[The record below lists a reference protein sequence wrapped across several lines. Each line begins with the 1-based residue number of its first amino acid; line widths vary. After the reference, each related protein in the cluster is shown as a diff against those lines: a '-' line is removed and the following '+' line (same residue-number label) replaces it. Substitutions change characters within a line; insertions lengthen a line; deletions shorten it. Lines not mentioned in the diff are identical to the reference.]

1 MQPWFDLLSQLTLF
15 YLLIL
20 VGFVISRHCKRAP
33 RVNELVTGLLINILL
48 PVLIMYTFLGATAN
62 ALSELPLVILVT
74 VFIHISG
81 LVMILVFRRSSTI
94 ERKRLGAEALSV
106 TFNNGIFLPVPL
118 ILMFIGPEG
127 IPIVALFS
135 ITQMTLFSTGGAVIG
150 SVYSESHASLRK
162 TVKKAV
168 LFPPFL
174 AAIIGILLLLFSF
187 SLPTLLE
194 PVFALNGAIT
204 SYLSLFAVGLGLGE
218 RFRLASLREN
228 LPPLSIRQLLVPA
241 ATFLLLTIM
250 PVSTVTKSVLLLEAM
265 MPPAVLTVVYSSNF
279 GLDSDTAAALVTVG
293 TVLLLPV
300 VPLMPLMLGIW

>member
-1 MQPWFDLLSQLTLF
+1 MQPWFDLLSQLALF

-20 VGFVISRHCKRAP
+20 LGFLISRHYRRAP
-33 RVNELVTGLLINILL
+33 RINELFTGLLINILL
-48 PVLIMYTFLGATAN
+48 PVLIMYTFLGANAN
-62 ALSELPLVILVT
+62 ALSELPLVVFVT
-74 VFIHISG
+74 VFIHLSG

-94 ERKRLGAEALSV
+94 ERRRLGAEALSV

-127 IPIVALFS
+127 IPIVALYS
-135 ITQMTLFSTGGAVIG
+135 ITQMTLFSTGGALIG
-150 SVYSESHASLRK
+150 SAYSESHASLRK

-168 LFPPFL
+168 LFPPFI

-187 SLPTLLE
+187 SLPVQLE
-194 PVFALNGAIT
+194 PVFALNGTIT
-204 SYLSLFAVGLGLGE
+204 SYLSLFVVGLGLGE

-228 LPPLSIRQLLVPA
+228 LPPLSIRQLLVPT
-241 ATFLLLTIM
+241 ATFLLLTIA
-250 PVSTVTKSVLLLEAM
+250 PLSPVTKSVLLLEAM
-265 MPPAVLTVVYSSNF
+265 MPPAVMTVVYSLNF
-279 GLDSDTAAALVTVG
+279 GLESETAAALVTVG